1 MRMSQGPFGIT
12 ETGILR
18 FIFGRPAARTDGAIF
33 LDRDGV
39 INRRIVG
46 GYVAD
51 WSEFQF
57 LPRAIDGIRELA
69 SIHAPPPIIVI
80 SNQAGVG
87 KGVVT
92 LENLVAITERFVAAV
107 RERGGGA
114 HIDAVYYCPHTPSAE
129 CACRKPKPGL
139 LLQAASDWGIELRSS
154 VFIGD
159 SSSDAAAAR
168 AVGSQPVLI
177 AAAVGDQ
184 GAPDPNGPPVAADLV
199 EAAAIA
205 ARLREELL
213 DRA

>member
-1 MRMSQGPFGIT
+1 MRTYQGSFDET

-18 FIFGRPAARTDGAIF
+18 FLFNRAAARTGGAIF

-39 INRRIVG
+39 INRRVVG

-57 LPRAIDGIRELA
+57 LPRAIEGIRELA
-69 SIHAPPPIIVI
+69 SIHAPIIVI

-87 KGVVT
+87 KGLVT
-92 LENLVAITERFVAAV
+92 LENLVAITEQFVTAV
-107 RERGGGA
+107 RERGA
-114 HIDAVYYCPHTPSAE
+114 HIDAAYYCPHMPSAE

-139 LLQAASDWGIELRSS
+139 LLQAASDWGIDLRSS

-159 SSSDAAAAR
+159 SSSDVAAAR

-177 AAAVGDQ
+177 ADAVADHAAPGPN
-184 GAPDPNGPPVAADLV
+184 GAPVALDLV
-199 EAAAIA
+199 EAAATA
-205 ARLREELL
+205 ARLRKELL